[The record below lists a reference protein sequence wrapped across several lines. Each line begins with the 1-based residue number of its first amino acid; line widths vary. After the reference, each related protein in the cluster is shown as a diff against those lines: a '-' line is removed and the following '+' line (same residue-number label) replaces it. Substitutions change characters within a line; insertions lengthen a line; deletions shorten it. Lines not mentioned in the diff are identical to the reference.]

1 MLLISSM
8 KVEKSMMHVVKV
20 WLASAIKITCT
31 MLQFRLSSSQSYCIK
46 ILRTKRKKRSPQGA
60 CQGLGSGTTSILY
73 CTRLRI
79 ICTFSVQFTEMI
91 FIRLQNL
98 SADSHYQI
106 HYHIF
111 VELYTADFLGNPS
124 GLNFISSL
132 A

>member
-98 SADSHYQI
+98 SADSRYQI